1 VVVFSN
7 PASQTAMHDFFDR
20 QFADMLMTSEVQ
32 RDSEARSKEG
42 GESLPH
48 LLDLF
53 SGYLGNTQ
61 EQDHASTVWARV
73 MDKVLMET
81 EIEAAQ
87 ERQRV
92 ILQGL
97 LYRTSLS
104 TPTFDLKLDAVNGFL
119 TSVVVN
125 MQYRGSP
132 SGEALIADALCS
144 TCMVSDSLKLEIVD
158 SLSTRLDL
166 FVSDVIGGQALGK
179 KEEAD
184 SILEILLRSLSSIVP
199 LSIENEAEEPLR
211 RLVIAAFDLSCHSEE
226 SEAGQKALD
235 KMESLSL
242 NSEDARFLLKDC
254 LTEHIQDCIQNLQR
268 FTRYYMVYTMLAD
281 CVSKSCISQLNTLI
295 SLNSPENLVSQAQ
308 SWQTCFS

>member
-1 VVVFSN
+1 
-7 PASQTAMHDFFDR
+7 MHDFFDR
-20 QFADMLMTSEVQ
+20 QFADMLLTSEVQ
-32 RDSEARSKEG
+32 GDSEAQSKEG

-61 EQDHASTVWARV
+61 EQDHASTVWKRV
-73 MDKVLMET
+73 MDKVLMES
-81 EIEAAQ
+81 EVEADQ

-104 TPTFDLKLDAVNGFL
+104 TPTFDLKLDAVNRFL

-125 MQYRGSP
+125 LQYRGSP

-144 TCMVSDSLKLEIVD
+144 TSMVPDSLKLEIVD

-179 KEEAD
+179 KEEAE
-184 SILEILLRSLSSIVP
+184 SILEIVLRSLSSIVS
-199 LSIENEAEEPLR
+199 LSIENDAEEPLK
-211 RLVIAAFDLSCHSEE
+211 RLVVAAFDLSCHSEE
-226 SEAGQKALD
+226 SKVGQKVLD
-235 KMESLSL
+235 KMEILSL
-242 NSEDARFLLKDC
+242 DSEDTRSLLRDC

-268 FTRYYMVYTMLAD
+268 FTRYFFLVSIMVAYFFSIFCTYR
-281 CVSKSCISQLNTLI
+281 
-295 SLNSPENLVSQAQ
+295 LNSPISPQ
-308 SWQTCFS
+308 